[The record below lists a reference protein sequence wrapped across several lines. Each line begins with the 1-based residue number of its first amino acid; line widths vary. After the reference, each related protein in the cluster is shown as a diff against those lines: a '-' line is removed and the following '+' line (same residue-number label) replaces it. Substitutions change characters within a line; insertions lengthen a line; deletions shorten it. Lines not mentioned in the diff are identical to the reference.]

1 MAQRPGRPRA
11 LTLEQII
18 NATIADGMTTFSMPS
33 VADRLGV
40 AHSGLYRYVQNREA
54 LLVAVLDKISNEASW
69 PAPDQPWREQLAA
82 LGESLWTICNAYPG
96 YAIAAPSTEHVSPG
110 FVAGLTPTVET
121 LHRQG
126 FDIFTATAATEFV
139 ATLVVNSSML
149 ADRMRKLQGA
159 DGVPEHTIPGFADPE
174 LWAGRA
180 WYQRHLDVHLDGL
193 EVLWNRERSQRA
205 RIDQA

>member
-1 MAQRPGRPRA
+1 MARKPGRPRV
-11 LTLEQII
+11 LTLDQIVA
-18 NATIADGMTTFSMPS
+18 ATIADGMASFSMTS

-54 LLVAVLDKISNEASW
+54 LLIAVLDKISKEATW

-82 LGESLWTICNAYPG
+82 LGEALWTICDTYPG
-96 YAIAAPSTEHVSPG
+96 YAITAPSTEHVSPA

-121 LHRQG
+121 LHWQG
-126 FDIFTATAATEFV
+126 FDIFAATAATEFV
-139 ATLVVNSSML
+139 ATLVVNSSVL
-149 ADRMRKLQGA
+149 ADRMRKLQGV
-159 DGVPEHTIPGFADPE
+159 DGVPEQTIPGFADPE

-193 EVLWNRERSQRA
+193 EVLLDRAHPRSRPSSH
-205 RIDQA
+205 R